1 MYNRPFDGHGWLH
14 HRPIQARSSGSR
26 KAAPVQGAR
35 PLADTE
41 HHLSFAER
49 AQQALSN
56 VGQDD
61 RVKQAATRAKEVA
74 ERAEGASK
82 TVTRKVGQED
92 AWDELRGDVELLTEV
107 ARAQHAL
114 IVDLID
120 RVAELE
126 RRAGTAPGDGPGA

>member
-1 MYNRPFDGHGWLH
+1 
-14 HRPIQARSSGSR
+14 
-26 KAAPVQGAR
+26 
-35 PLADTE
+35 LADTE
-41 HHLSFAER
+41 HGRSFADR
-49 AQQALSN
+49 ARQALSN

-61 RVKQAATRAKEVA
+61 RVKQAAAVAKEAA

-126 RRAGTAPGDGPGA
+126 GRAGAEPGAGHGA

>member
-1 MYNRPFDGHGWLH
+1 M
-14 HRPIQARSSGSR
+14 
-26 KAAPVQGAR
+26 
-35 PLADTE
+35 ADTE
-41 HHLSFAER
+41 HHRSFAER
-49 AQQALSN
+49 AHQALSN

-61 RVKQAATRAKEVA
+61 RVKQAAAVAKEVA

-126 RRAGTAPGDGPGA
+126 GRAGTEPGDGPGA

>member
-1 MYNRPFDGHGWLH
+1 MADAEH
-14 HRPIQARSSGSR
+14 HR
-26 KAAPVQGAR
+26 
-35 PLADTE
+35 
-41 HHLSFAER
+41 SFAER

-56 VGQDD
+56 AGQDD
-61 RVKQAATRAKEVA
+61 RVEQAAAAARGVA

-92 AWDELRGDVELLTEV
+92 AWDELRGDVQLLTEIT
-107 ARAQHAL
+107 RAQHAL

-126 RRAGTAPGDGPGA
+126 GRAGTRPGDSPGA